1 RGPQARPMVAMRR
14 LTAYAICL
22 LTHLGRDPA
31 RAPCNAPCLASEA
44 HLPVPTVSKILK
56 ALARAGL
63 LVAHRGVK
71 GGFSLARRPEEI
83 SMAQI
88 ISAMEGPIAITECSD
103 NVPGI
108 CELEPWC
115 PVGANWQRINR
126 AVRQALENI
135 KLSEMTCSLRGGFPP
150 LVARGKILESRRE
163 Q

>member
-1 RGPQARPMVAMRR
+1 MIRMRR
-14 LTAYAICL
+14 LTDYGIVL
-22 LTHLGRDPA
+22 LAHLARNPA
-31 RAPCNAPCLASEA
+31 RAPCNARCLASEA

-135 KLSEMTCSLRGGFPP
+135 KLSEMTCSLRGGLPP

>member
-1 RGPQARPMVAMRR
+1 
-14 LTAYAICL
+14 
-22 LTHLGRDPA
+22 
-31 RAPCNAPCLASEA
+31 LASEA
-44 HLPVPTVSKILK
+44 RLPVPTVSKILK
-56 ALARAGL
+56 TLARAGL

-115 PVGANWQRINR
+115 PVGANWQRSGHGAPGTERGRRSPDLGKEER
-126 AVRQALENI
+126 ATVHAGLAPQGLPAVGEAGEVGGRAHVVEHPLPADR
-135 KLSEMTCSLRGGFPP
+135 LPGHHLLRGTEAADGGSQEP
-150 LVARGKILESRRE
+150 R
-163 Q
+163 